1 MTACQTLAQS
11 LSASPSATSYPT
23 TQFSLPPSYHHKIS
37 DLSAYNRSFPSKIK
51 CCVDRLSWLPKA
63 DNRGRGG
70 NVRLCHEQASRHE
83 AIKKAGRPTLAR
95 PARFLAANVSYLMVW
110 ITLDI
115 GRASSNPLPI
125 SLSTASL
132 YSGSGSTG
140 VFPTT
145 CTTL

>member
-1 MTACQTLAQS
+1 MKLGRSMMTPAAGERSEVRGHRQQIGK
-11 LSASPSATSYPT
+11 SAALTV
-23 TQFSLPPSYHHKIS
+23 
-37 DLSAYNRSFPSKIK
+37 RSFPSKIK

-140 VFPTT
+140 VLPTT